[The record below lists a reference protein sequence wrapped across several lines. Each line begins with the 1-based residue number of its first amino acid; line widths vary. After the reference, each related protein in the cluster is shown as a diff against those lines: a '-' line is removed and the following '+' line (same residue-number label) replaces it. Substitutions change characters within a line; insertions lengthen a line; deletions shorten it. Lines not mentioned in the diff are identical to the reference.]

1 MERELEY
8 RQIRARWVEFYVCAK
23 WVLIIYVEAL
33 FLDGMTC
40 VTAMPTIIGTP
51 HLSLRLNTRPRPIAR
66 LPSRKIIF
74 GALVHM
80 WISGRD
86 GITLPSWP
94 ESDAAVVLSHNRA
107 TRLRELGPI
116 DRLRPP
122 HYYSHLT
129 HAPKPA
135 SYLPAALIRWRS
147 LVRHF
152 VAFSNFFLHY
162 FLQVRYPPQSPCG
175 VAAHALSKRG

>member
-1 MERELEY
+1 MRKMGTHYLCRGFIFGRNDVRNRDAHFYGYPAPLFALE
-8 RQIRARWVEFYVCAK
+8 
-23 WVLIIYVEAL
+23 
-33 FLDGMTC
+33 
-40 VTAMPTIIGTP
+40 
-51 HLSLRLNTRPRPIAR
+51 HPRPIAR

-135 SYLPAALIRWRS
+135 SYLPAVLIRWRS